1 MFKTTFTLLFITFY
15 VSGCMVYIP
24 GPNGSAGHY
33 VDVGTTEQVKENLS
47 DFGTAAGEV
56 TKVAVE
62 SGALDR
68 GTKEYHPLK
77 RHQQADKVRSDRAYA
92 ELMRSTQRSAQTNQ
106 DPTAIAASSSL
117 GVKVS
122 SNTGNTSQQGV
133 QTVSNRNTVVT
144 YEAVKTSYTEVD
156 TETTEGPEQREEPKR
171 KGEAYCWK
179 WSGSYDKRVYYKC
192 YGPVQ
197 LLSTGYEEL
206 EEAILLSGCHGSEWK
221 SSNDRLAQE
230 GFDGGSWL
238 VCHDTY
244 LKPYDNSPDKISDW
258 VNRQ

>member
-1 MFKTTFTLLFITFY
+1 MFKTAITLFFITFY

-33 VDVGTTEQVKENLS
+33 VDIGTTEQVKENLS
-47 DFGTAAGEV
+47 DFGTAAGEI

-62 SGALDR
+62 SGALEQ
-68 GTKEYHPLK
+68 GTKEYHAIK
-77 RHQQADKVRSDRAYA
+77 RQQQADKVRADRAYA
-92 ELMRSTQRSAQTNQ
+92 ELMRSTQRSVQTNQ
-106 DPTAIAASSSL
+106 DPAAIAASSSL
-117 GVKVS
+117 GVKASANRVYVPPQ
-122 SNTGNTSQQGV
+122 NV
-133 QTVSNRNTVVT
+133 RTVSQSNTVVT
-144 YEAVKTSYTEVD
+144 YETAKNPDTDAVE
-156 TETTEGPEQREEPKR
+156 ETTEEPKR

-179 WSGSYDKRVYYKC
+179 WSGSYDKQVYYKC

-230 GFDGGSWL
+230 GFEGGSWL

-244 LKPYDNSPDKISDW
+244 LKPYNNSPDKISDW